1 MTMMN
6 MSKKSKGAV
15 AAMIAAGALG
25 AGTASASA
33 ASTYVASASSLSGS
47 ISGGAARF
55 IDGNIVVN
63 CTTSSATISGLSTT
77 TAALPAAF
85 GGVPAPTF
93 GNCTATV
100 AGVPRPVT
108 VVTRGT
114 WSANLSATNYTGT
127 INPPN
132 NGATITL
139 GTCVITVNASNVA
152 ATLRN
157 AAGAIPALGSPA
169 SRLAVNGTV
178 NVVNGQGCPT
188 GSTAQF
194 IADGSATGGA
204 ATGTYGLSGTVT
216 EN

>member
-1 MTMMN
+1 MMSMN
-6 MSKKSKGAV
+6 KKSKGVV

-47 ISGGAARF
+47 ISGGPAIF
-55 IDGNIVVN
+55 VDGNLVVR
-63 CTTSSATISGLSTT
+63 CTVSSATISGLSTT

-93 GNCTATV
+93 SNCTGTLAGLGRPTTV
-100 AGVPRPVT
+100 T
-108 VVTRGT
+108 TSGT

-127 INPPN
+127 INAPTG
-132 NGATITL
+132 GATIVV
-139 GTCVITVNASNVA
+139 GPCTVTVQASNVA
-152 ATLRN
+152 ASLRTASN
-157 AAGAIPALGSPA
+157 TTPALGSPA

-178 NVVNGQGCPT
+178 NVSNGAGCPT
-188 GSTAQF
+188 GTTASF
-194 IADGSATGGA
+194 IADGSAVSGTT
-204 ATGTYGLSGTVT
+204 TGTYGLSGTVT